1 MVNRRMCTNVY
12 YDVMY
17 LCLVRSLLWK
27 PVHMQH
33 LYLDVFIVDLVSYAL
48 R

>member
-1 MVNRRMCTNVY
+1 MYKINVY
-12 YDVMY
+12 YVMY
-17 LCLVRSLLWK
+17 LSLVRSLLWQ

-33 LYLDVFIVDLVSYAL
+33 LYLDLFIVDLVSYAL